1 MRRRDEFVEEENY
14 YFRERTIYLR
24 KHYQSIHLLKAEIRQ
39 LDEEKQRIYENYPKF
54 DWTKPRIASC
64 EINDPTFGAVER
76 IRELED
82 RHFQCLCDLRELE
95 RAREIL
101 NPEEKRFF
109 DDYIVAGKSIS
120 EVARRT
126 GKSWDTVRN
135 RLIKICEKVICR
147 IGPLFGEEV

>member
-1 MRRRDEFVEEENY
+1 MRRRDELVEEENY

-82 RHFQCLCDLRELE
+82 RHFQSISDLRELE
-95 RAREIL
+95 RAREL
-101 NPEEKRFF
+101 LTTEERRLFNA
-109 DDYIVAGKSIS
+109 YIMEAKSIS
-120 EVARRT
+120 EISRRT